1 MARIQIQLTE
11 RQAKAV
17 KAMTKAHGISTAE
30 LIRRA
35 INLLLE
41 STIMVDE
48 SEKRARALRVVGR
61 FRSGRHDISQ
71 KHDAYFIAA
80 ESGKRLAKLGGSEK
94 QLKPIPRRRSAEE

>member
-1 MARIQIQLTE
+1 MVRIQIQLTE
-11 RQAKAV
+11 RQA
-17 KAMTKAHGISTAE
+17 KAHGISTAE

-35 INLLLE
+35 ISLLLG

-94 QLKPIPRRRSAEE
+94 QIKPIKRRRSVEE